1 MKILIVDDLAEN
13 LDLLEDIFTTYNYGT
28 VRAIDGI
35 DALEKLKD
43 NEIGLIISD
52 ILMPKMDGFQFCIEV
67 KKDQPSKDIP
77 FIFYTAHYY
86 DPEDKEYAFKI
97 GADRYFV
104 KPVDITVLMESV
116 NQLFIR
122 HKVNQK
128 KRNEESV
135 PESDSADLNVP
146 ITEYNKLKNEMF
158 ELGLAHEK
166 LVQKNKEL
174 ISSHLRYRNLFEN
187 ASDAIFL
194 MESKTGSILDVNL
207 QAVSYTGY
215 SREELLGMRLFTIPD
230 DEDKKP
236 KIFETIITDK
246 NGENL
251 IFEITTNPL
260 SQDDAGIIQA
270 IARNVTEQRKMK
282 EKLIQTDKLVSLGH
296 LSAGIA
302 HEIRNPLASININ
315 LQLLTRM
322 LDKKSQEFEILD
334 SATQGVERI
343 KKIIDSTLDYV
354 RANKSTGLM
363 EDLNQIIHSTMPLI
377 QVSSVKKDIEIKL
390 NLQDKLPL
398 IKADSKQL
406 QQVLINILSNA
417 IESINSKGQIE
428 VKTYA
433 HSGSLY
439 LIISDSGEG
448 INIESIKHIFEPF
461 YTKKATG
468 TGLGLSVVKQILD
481 SHGAAISVQSEVNKG
496 TSFTIQFPINI

>member
-13 LDLLEDIFTTYNYGT
+13 LDLLEDIFNTYNYAN
-28 VRAIDGI
+28 VRAINGQ
-35 DALEKLKD
+35 DALEKLKE

-52 ILMPKMDGFQFCIEV
+52 ILMPKMDGFQFCMEV
-67 KKDQPSKDIP
+67 KKDSLYKDIP
-77 FIFYTAHYY
+77 FIFYTAYYY
-86 DPEDKEYAFKI
+86 DPEDKDYALKL

-104 KPVDITVLMESV
+104 KPVDISILMESV
-116 NQLFIR
+116 NQLFVR
-122 HKVNQK
+122 HKANQK
-128 KRNEESV
+128 KKNEESLPV
-135 PESDSADLNVP
+135 VADKNLNVP
-146 ITEYNKLKNEMF
+146 LNEYNKLKNEMF
-158 ELGLAHEK
+158 ELGMAHEK

-194 MESKTGSILDVNL
+194 LESKTGSILDVNL
-207 QAVSYTGY
+207 QAVSYTGF
-215 SREELLGMRLFTIPD
+215 SREELLGMRLFQIPD
-230 DEDKKP
+230 EDDKKP
-236 KIFETIITDK
+236 KIFETIIADK
-246 NGENL
+246 NGENI

-260 SQDDAGIIQA
+260 SLDDAGIIQA

-322 LDKKSQEFEILD
+322 LQKESQEYEILD

-354 RANKSTGLM
+354 RTNKSIGQK
-363 EDLNQIIHSTMPLI
+363 ENLNQIIHGTMPLI
-377 QVSSVKKDIEIKL
+377 QVSLVKKDIEI
-390 NLQDKLPL
+390 NLDLEDNLPL

-417 IESINSKGQIE
+417 IESISNKGVIN
-428 VKTYA
+428 VKTYTQT
-433 HSGSLY
+433 GSLF
-439 LIISDSGEG
+439 LIISDTGEG
-448 INIESIKHIFEPF
+448 INNESIKHIFEPF
-461 YTKKATG
+461 YTKKAYG

-481 SHGAAISVQSEVNKG
+481 SHNASISVKSEVNKG
-496 TSFTIQFPINI
+496 TSFIIQFPINI